1 MSCLFCIHKSLVCKI
16 LFIITVYFFVM
27 AILKVKLLITRSDYM
42 KADKTDVLTCNV
54 TMTSFPQLVLR
65 FINISVAVLIQIL
78 Y

>member
-1 MSCLFCIHKSLVCKI
+1 VFVLHSQIFSLQNFIYHHCL
-16 LFIITVYFFVM
+16 FFVM

-54 TMTSFPQLVLR
+54 TMTSFPQMVLR
-65 FINISVAVLIQIL
+65 FVNISVAVLIQIL